1 MRHLKFNPADLRYGS
16 ALADIGKRG
25 RREHQAVGAH
35 LMSVAGLL
43 DDAWFNQAYW
53 SVDGK
58 SQSKL
63 LVFDEETACGVKPFP
78 GNARHSRA
86 VFRPGTGGYTLFADG
101 RPEHK
106 KRWSV
111 KIPVR
116 AQAMVLAGDKL
127 FLVGPP
133 DVVPEDDPYGAFE
146 GRMGA
151 KLWAVSVRDGKR
163 LAEYE
168 LDSPPV
174 FDGMAAA
181 EGRLFVSTKGGQVVC
196 LGEK

>member
-1 MRHLKFNPADLRYGS
+1 
-16 ALADIGKRG
+16 
-25 RREHQAVGAH
+25 
-35 LMSVAGLL
+35 MSVAGLL

-63 LVFDEETACGVKPFP
+63 LVFDDETACGVKPYP

-86 VFRPGTGGYTLFADG
+86 VFRAGTEGYTLFANG
-101 RPEHK
+101 RPDHK

-116 AQAMVLAGDKL
+116 VQAMVLAGNKL
-127 FLVGPP
+127 LLAGPP
-133 DVVPEDDPYGAFE
+133 DVVPEDDPYAAFE
-146 GRMGA
+146 GRRGA
-151 KLWAVSVRDGKR
+151 KLWVVSVRDGKR

-168 LDSPPV
+168 LDSLPV

-181 EGRLFVSTKGGQVVC
+181 NGRLYVSTKDGSVTCFGGP
-196 LGEK
+196 